1 MPLVQ
6 TFPPRR
12 RHALPS
18 GGEAHLTLPRAPGPV
33 VVLLQEIFGVNDHI
47 KEVGDRL
54 ARAGFVVATP
64 ALFHR
69 TAPGLRLGYGP
80 TDVAVGR
87 AHKGLTTR
95 DQLLADVSEA
105 AALGLAHPLAAGGRW
120 ASLGF
125 CFGGLVSLLAASAL
139 EPALAVTCYGAGAS
153 GPLPDGSPSVL
164 QGAAPRAKVLAVF
177 GGADPSIPEAD
188 RSALTGAWPR
198 AEILVEPAAGHGFLC
213 DAREAFAPEAA
224 ARTWPVIIDALRAA
238 LAG

>member
-1 MPLVQ
+1 MPVVQ

-12 RHALPS
+12 RHPLPS

-47 KEVGDRL
+47 KEVSDRL

-80 TDVAVGR
+80 TDVAIGR

-95 DQLLADVSEA
+95 DQLLADVAEA

-125 CFGGLVSLLAASAL
+125 CFGGLVSLLSAAAL
-139 EPALAVTCYGAGAS
+139 DPALAIACYGAGAP

-164 QGAAPRAKVLAVF
+164 GAPPPRGAVLAVF

-188 RSALTGAWPR
+188 RAALTAAWPQ
-198 AEILVEPAAGHGFLC
+198 AEVLVEPEAGHGFLC
-213 DAREAFAPEAA
+213 DAREAFVPEAA
-224 ARTWPVIIDALRAA
+224 ARTWPMIMGALRAA

>member
-1 MPLVQ
+1 MPVVQ

-12 RHALPS
+12 RHPLPS

-80 TDVAVGR
+80 TDVAIGR
-87 AHKGLTTR
+87 THKGLTTR

-125 CFGGLVSLLAASAL
+125 CFGGLVSLLSAAAL
-139 EPALAVTCYGAGAS
+139 DPALAIACYGAGAAS
-153 GPLPDGSPSVL
+153 PLPDGSPGVL
-164 QGAAPRAKVLAVF
+164 QAPAPRAAVLAIF

-188 RSALTGAWPR
+188 RSALTAAWPQ
-198 AEILVEPAAGHGFLC
+198 AQVVVEADAGHGFLC

-224 ARTWPVIIDALRAA
+224 ARTWPVIVDALRAA
-238 LAG
+238 LSS

>member
-1 MPLVQ
+1 MPVVQ

-12 RHALPS
+12 RHPLPS
-18 GGEAHLTLPRAPGPV
+18 GGEAHLTLPRSPGPV

-80 TDVAVGR
+80 TDVAIGR
-87 AHKGLTTR
+87 THKGLTTR

-125 CFGGLVSLLAASAL
+125 CFGGLVSLLSAAAL
-139 EPALAVTCYGAGAS
+139 DPALAITCYGAGAA
-153 GPLPDGSPSVL
+153 GPLPDGSPGVL
-164 QGAAPRAKVLAVF
+164 QAPAPRAAVLAIF

-188 RSALTGAWPR
+188 RSALTAAWPQTQVV
-198 AEILVEPAAGHGFLC
+198 VEADAGHGFLC

-224 ARTWPVIIDALRAA
+224 ARTWPVILDALRAA
-238 LAG
+238 LVV

>member
-1 MPLVQ
+1 MPVVQ

-12 RHALPS
+12 RHPLPS
-18 GGEAHLTLPRAPGPV
+18 GGEAHLTLPRSPGPV

-80 TDVAVGR
+80 TDVAIGR
-87 AHKGLTTR
+87 THKGLTTR

-125 CFGGLVSLLAASAL
+125 CFGGLVSLLSAAAL
-139 EPALAVTCYGAGAS
+139 DPALAIACYGAGAA
-153 GPLPDGSPSVL
+153 GPLPDGSPGVL
-164 QGAAPRAKVLAVF
+164 QAPAPRAAVLAIF

-188 RSALTGAWPR
+188 RSALTAAWPQAQVVVE
-198 AEILVEPAAGHGFLC
+198 AEAGHGFLC

-224 ARTWPVIIDALRAA
+224 ARTWPVIVDALRAA
-238 LAG
+238 LSS

>member
-105 AALGLAHPLAAGGRW
+105 AALGLAHPLAAGDRW

-139 EPALAVTCYGAGAS
+139 EPALAVACYGAGAP

-213 DAREAFAPEAA
+213 DAREAFVPEAA
-224 ARTWPVIIDALRAA
+224 ARTWPLIMDALRAA